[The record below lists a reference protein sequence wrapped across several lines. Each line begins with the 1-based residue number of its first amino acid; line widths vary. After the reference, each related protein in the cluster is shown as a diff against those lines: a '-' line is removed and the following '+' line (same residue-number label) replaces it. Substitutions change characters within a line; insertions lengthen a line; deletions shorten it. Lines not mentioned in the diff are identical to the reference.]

1 VLGLGINQKGEI
13 MDNVT
18 RIKRNGDN
26 MLINCAE
33 KNVYGRMLIYVTDE
47 KTAKYLKILTN
58 KTTLDYRDLEALQN
72 LGFEIQLTQLP
83 A

>member
-1 VLGLGINQKGEI
+1 MMIE
-13 MDNVT
+13 
-18 RIKRNGDN
+18 
-26 MLINCAE
+26 CAE
-33 KNVYGRMLIYVTDE
+33 KNVYGRMLIYVTNE
-47 KTAKYLKILTN
+47 QQAKYLRILTN

>member
-1 VLGLGINQKGEI
+1 MTNVLPLRQNPVI
-13 MDNVT
+13 
-18 RIKRNGDN
+18 R
-26 MLINCAE
+26 CAE

-47 KTAKYLKILTN
+47 RTARMLAVLTN

-72 LGFEIQLTQLP
+72 LGFEIQLTKLP